1 MFRHHRRFH
10 VPGFRLP
17 ALVVGLCISI
27 AGGMLCYVVAI
38 NRLDADAQETFT
50 NTVGSVQFTLTGRIK
65 SYADVLRSTASLFQA
80 QPALTRE
87 QFHRYVQGLDFQKQ
101 FPGIE
106 SINFAH
112 FVKEAERPAFE
123 KMMQAQL
130 AGLPGA
136 PQRFEIKQG
145 GSRPD
150 YLAVTYIEP
159 HTVWMQR
166 LGADLQARESVLA
179 TLNRSRDTG
188 DVATSGS
195 PLPFSRK
202 VITGIGMRLPVYRV
216 DMPLD
221 TVEQRRA
228 AYFGSVGIGFSMER
242 LLQGVLESQPI
253 RNMRLVLSTVGSHD
267 PAGPKQVVLY
277 DSAGQKGR
285 SDKKTDPDNE
295 LSMTVPI
302 QFSNHAWQARF
313 CVDKGAVRSVGDD
326 WLPMLAMATGF
337 FSCALLFSIYHILAS
352 SRRRALEM
360 AREMTQELR
369 ASEAKLKHSNET
381 LRRLAA
387 HAENIKE
394 SERKRIAREIHDD
407 LGQNLLALR
416 IEAEMLRLRTGE
428 RHPHLHERACRTLA
442 QIDTTIKSVRQII
455 NDLRPHV
462 LDLGL
467 NAAVAWQITDFR
479 RRTGIACELFEH
491 EGEIA
496 LSDGCATAL
505 FRILQESLT
514 NISRHAHASSVEIHL
529 EVQRDKIAMTISDDG
544 VGLPATA
551 ERKPGS
557 FGLIGIEERVK
568 ILGGT
573 VSITSSPG
581 TGTTVAVT
589 VPLLEHGDMV
599 YVPRSD
605 APRPSRRQ
613 EGKVGILT

>member
-1 MFRHHRRFH
+1 MQDNRRFRLS
-10 VPGFRLP
+10 FSRLP
-17 ALVVGLCISI
+17 PVWLGLCIS
-27 AGGMLCYVVAI
+27 ATGGILCYLLAL
-38 NRLDADAQETFT
+38 NRLDNDATETFT

-65 SYADVLRSTASLFQA
+65 SYADVLRSTSSLFQA

-87 QFHRYVQGLDFQKQ
+87 QFHRYVQGLDFKKQ

-112 FVKEAERPAFE
+112 FVREAERPAFE
-123 KMMQAQL
+123 KKMQEEF
-130 AGLPGA
+130 AGLAGA
-136 PQRFEIKQG
+136 PQRFDIKPAG
-145 GSRPD
+145 TRPD
-150 YLAVTYIEP
+150 YLVVSYIEP
-159 HTVWMQR
+159 STDWMQR
-166 LGADLQARESVLA
+166 LGADLQARKSVVG
-179 TLNRSRDTG
+179 TLDNSRDTG

-195 PLPFSRK
+195 PLPFPHK

-216 DMPLD
+216 NMPLD

-253 RNMRLVLSTVGSHD
+253 RNMRLVLSTASVRDDS
-267 PAGPKQVVLY
+267 GPKQIVLY
-277 DSAGQKGR
+277 DNAGQKDKSGTEVD
-285 SDKKTDPDNE
+285 SDDE

-302 QFSNHAWQARF
+302 QFSHHAWEARF
-313 CVDKGAVRSVGDD
+313 SVAKRDMRSIGDV
-326 WLPMLAMATGF
+326 WLPVLAMATGF
-337 FSCALLFSIYHILAS
+337 FSCALLFSIYHTLAS

-360 AREMTQELR
+360 AREMTRELR

-394 SERKRIAREIHDD
+394 GERKRIAREIHDD

-416 IEAEMLRLRTGE
+416 IEAEMLSLRTGT
-428 RHPHLHERACRTLA
+428 RHPHLHDRACQTLA
-442 QIDTTIKSVRQII
+442 QIDTTIRSVRQII

-467 NAAVAWQITDFR
+467 NAAVAWQIADFR
-479 RRTGIACELFEH
+479 RRTGIACELVEH
-491 EGEIA
+491 EGEIV

-514 NISRHAHASSVEIHL
+514 NISRHAHASHVEIHL
-529 EVQRDKIAMTISDDG
+529 KVQQNRIAMTISDNG
-544 VGLPATA
+544 IGLPASA

-573 VSITSSPG
+573 VSITGSPG
-581 TGTTVAVT
+581 AGTTVAVT
-589 VPLLEHGDMV
+589 VPLLEHGEMV
-599 YVPRSD
+599 YVPRPD
-605 APRPSRRQ
+605 APLSLRTHES
-613 EGKVGILT
+613 KVGILT

>member
-1 MFRHHRRFH
+1 MW
-10 VPGFRLP
+10 L
-17 ALVVGLCISI
+17 GLCISTT
-27 AGGMLCYVVAI
+27 GGLLCYLVAI
-38 NRLDADAQETFT
+38 NRLDADSGDTFT
-50 NTVGSVQFTLTGRIK
+50 NTVDGVQFTLTGRIK
-65 SYADVLRSTASLFQA
+65 SYADVLRSTASLFHA
-80 QPALTRE
+80 QPDLTRE
-87 QFHRYVQGLDFQKQ
+87 QFHRYVEGLDFRAQ

-112 FVKEAERPAFE
+112 FVKEADRPAFE
-123 KMMQAQL
+123 QKMQRES

-136 PQRFEIKQG
+136 PQHFAIKPAG
-145 GSRPD
+145 PRPD
-150 YLAVTYIEP
+150 YLVVSYIEP
-159 HTVWMQR
+159 EGGWMQR
-166 LGADLQARESVLA
+166 LGVDLQARAAAVD

-195 PLPFSRK
+195 PLPFPQKQS
-202 VITGIGMRLPVYRV
+202 ITGIGMRVPVYRV
-216 DMPLD
+216 GMPVS
-221 TVEQRRA
+221 TVEERRA

-253 RNMRLVLSTVGSHD
+253 RNMRLVLSTADGTQ
-267 PAGPKQVVLY
+267 PGTGKQVVLY
-277 DSAGQKGR
+277 DSAGRQGKPGPEI
-285 SDKKTDPDNE
+285 DPDDE
-295 LSMTVPI
+295 FSKTVPI
-302 QFSNHAWQARF
+302 TFSHHAWLARF
-313 CVDKGAVRSVGDD
+313 SVAKRDVRSGGDV
-326 WLPMLAMATGF
+326 WLPLLAMATGF
-337 FSCALLFSIYHILAS
+337 FSCALLFSIYHTLAS

-369 ASEAKLKHSNET
+369 TSEAKLKHSNET

-416 IEAEMLRLRTGE
+416 IEAEMLALRTGP
-428 RHPHLHERACRTLA
+428 RHAHLHERARQTLM

-455 NDLRPHV
+455 NDLRPNV

-479 RRTGIACELFEH
+479 RRTGIDCELVEQ
-491 EGEIA
+491 EGEIVV
-496 LSDGCATAL
+496 SDRCATAL

-514 NISRHAHASSVEIHL
+514 NISRHAHATRVEVHL
-529 EVQRDKIAMTISDDG
+529 EVQQNRIAMTIGDNG
-544 VGLPATA
+544 VGLPVTA

-573 VSITSSPG
+573 VAITSRPG
-581 TGTTVAVT
+581 AGTTVAVT
-589 VPLLEHGDMV
+589 APLLDHGDMV
-599 YVPRSD
+599 YLPRADTSLSLQ
-605 APRPSRRQ
+605 RHENKHS
-613 EGKVGILT
+613 ILA

>member
-1 MFRHHRRFH
+1 
-10 VPGFRLP
+10 
-17 ALVVGLCISI
+17 
-27 AGGMLCYVVAI
+27 
-38 NRLDADAQETFT
+38 
-50 NTVGSVQFTLTGRIK
+50 
-65 SYADVLRSTASLFQA
+65 
-80 QPALTRE
+80 
-87 QFHRYVQGLDFQKQ
+87 
-101 FPGIE
+101 
-106 SINFAH
+106 
-112 FVKEAERPAFE
+112 
-123 KMMQAQL
+123 
-130 AGLPGA
+130 
-136 PQRFEIKQG
+136 
-145 GSRPD
+145 
-150 YLAVTYIEP
+150 
-159 HTVWMQR
+159 
-166 LGADLQARESVLA
+166 
-179 TLNRSRDTG
+179 
-188 DVATSGS
+188 
-195 PLPFSRK
+195 
-202 VITGIGMRLPVYRV
+202 
-216 DMPLD
+216 
-221 TVEQRRA
+221 
-228 AYFGSVGIGFSMER
+228 
-242 LLQGVLESQPI
+242 
-253 RNMRLVLSTVGSHD
+253 
-267 PAGPKQVVLY
+267 
-277 DSAGQKGR
+277 
-285 SDKKTDPDNE
+285 
-295 LSMTVPI
+295 
-302 QFSNHAWQARF
+302 
-313 CVDKGAVRSVGDD
+313 
-326 WLPMLAMATGF
+326 MATGF
-337 FSCALLFSIYHILAS
+337 FSFTLLFSIYHTLAS